1 MSQDFASVG
10 DTGEKKVSFKEIGR
24 GCYAFTAE
32 GDPNTGVIVG
42 DDAVMVV
49 DAQATPAMAEK
60 VIEQIRKVTDKP
72 IKHVVL
78 THYHAV
84 RVLGA
89 SAYGASEII
98 ASDLT
103 RRLID
108 ERGKEDWDSE
118 YARFPRLFSDADS
131 IPGLT
136 RPTMTFASSLSVNL
150 GNREVRIMHLG
161 RGHTMGDAVVWVP
174 DAGVMYSGDLV
185 EYKSACYCGD
195 AHLGDWPRALN
206 RISAFR
212 PEALMPGR
220 GEALIGREKVE
231 EALALTEQ
239 FLLKLRDTAADCVAE
254 GKGIKETFLRVKEAM
269 DPLFG
274 DYAIHDHCL
283 PFNVARAYDEAHGLD
298 IPQIWTAERDRDLWD
313 ALHGITSAPS
323 AEVIEPEE
331 QVAADEDDVAAVSSA
346 EPETVASDAEGDE
359 DSVLDLADFGDMI
372 VEPEEQSAADDE
384 AEDSSDASPAA
395 KADAEAGGSE
405 DANAQERQ
413 PEAV

>member
-1 MSQDFASVG
+1 MTAMSDDFASVG
-10 DTGEKKVSFKEIGR
+10 DTEDKKISFTRIGD

-32 GDPNTGVIVG
+32 GDPNSGVVIG
-42 DDAVMVV
+42 DDAVLVV

-60 VIEQIRKVTDKP
+60 VIEKIRSVTDKP

-103 RRLID
+103 RRMID
-108 ERGKEDWDSE
+108 ERGAEDWKSE
-118 YARFPRLFSDADS
+118 YARFPRLFQDADS

-136 RPTMTFASSLSVNL
+136 RPTMSFASSMSVNL

-174 DAGVMYSGDLV
+174 DSGVMFAGDLV

-212 PEALMPGR
+212 PKALMPGR
-220 GEALIGREKVE
+220 GSALVGEEKVTEALNLTG
-231 EALALTEQ
+231 AFLAT
-239 FLLKLRDTAADCVAE
+239 LRDTAADCVAA
-254 GKGIKETFLRVKEAM
+254 GMGIKETFLKVKEVM
-269 DPLFG
+269 DPHFG
-274 DYAIHDHCL
+274 DYAIYDHCL

-313 ALHGITSAPS
+313 ALHGLGSAPV
-323 AEVIEPEE
+323 AEDLDPVDADTGIELDLSELTD
-331 QVAADEDDVAAVSSA
+331 AMADEAA
-346 EPETVASDAEGDE
+346 
-359 DSVLDLADFGDMI
+359 L
-372 VEPEEQSAADDE
+372 
-384 AEDSSDASPAA
+384 DASEP
-395 KADAEAGGSE
+395 DTTDETTVVSDEERVAEA
-405 DANAQERQ
+405 
-413 PEAV
+413 V